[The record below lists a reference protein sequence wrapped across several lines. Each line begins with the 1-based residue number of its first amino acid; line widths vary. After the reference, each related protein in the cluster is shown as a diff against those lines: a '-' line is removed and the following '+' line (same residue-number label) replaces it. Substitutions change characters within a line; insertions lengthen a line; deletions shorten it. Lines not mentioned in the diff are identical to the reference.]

1 MGHSHRPTL
10 KQQNK
15 PFKSKHA
22 TKSALKEASKGRVAR
37 ASVKAGGSPTVAQT
51 RLNRRNA
58 TKQMELKKRHEL
70 VEATRIFNGVHGA
83 PRIVAIVPLCPD
95 ASVLEAAKCMVAPLG
110 VDVADMPSYGTW
122 KFPVERFKT
131 SAQFILLPYRELYA
145 ALDACKVADYVVFVL
160 STEVE
165 VDTWG
170 DLALRCLQA
179 QGLPEVIT
187 VTQVRDTIRSIISI
201 QPIFASCGKSPAGQ
215 ELKQRSAIIKSLLSF
230 IQYFVP
236 TQQRVYDLSSPAEA
250 INAARCFCE
259 GRPNRVR
266 WREGRPWVLVDSL
279 GWEKMTRLG
288 TLRVSGIIRGSPLS
302 ADRLIHVPNFGDY
315 EIEKIVSSPTSH
327 RARREQGLGSM
338 DVEPQVLSERTNDGD
353 SLVSCLEPDTLLN
366 EQTWPTDEEMLG
378 ISGPSNGPALP
389 PAKNGTTPK
398 AVRKVPKGT
407 SAYQAAW
414 IVESDDEDEVDDT
427 DGSESEGDERYVD
440 AEEGYD
446 AYPEPV
452 EMVDEEEETD
462 TRKGSVAFADL
473 DLEEE
478 GRQLDDWRAARARE
492 REDRDDLEFP
502 DELDTPK
509 DVPART
515 RFQRYRGL
523 RSFRTSPWDPYE
535 NLPVDYA
542 RIFQFEDYE
551 RTKRKVRKQAEEG
564 VASGTPVSIY
574 LKNVPQNVALSY
586 NAAYPLVVFGLLQHE
601 HKYSVLNFAVQRN
614 TEYSE
619 SVRSKD
625 PLILCVGPRRYHTN
639 PVYSDHQR
647 GGAKAAN
654 NVHKFE
660 RYLRH
665 GVTSVATVF
674 GPIIFGKQ
682 PCLLLRS
689 TDDPQAPDLVATGS
703 FMNPDP
709 KRIIAKRIILTGHP
723 FKVNKKTATI
733 RYMFFNPED
742 VAYFAPVQL
751 HTKHGRV
758 GHIRESL
765 GTHGYFKAHFDGQIN
780 QMDTVCLSL
789 YKRVFPKWS
798 QLWKESGRSL
808 LAPREDVMEE

>member
-1 MGHSHRPTL
+1 MGNSHRPTH

-22 TKSALKEASKGRVAR
+22 TISALTEASKECNTGQVAR
-37 ASVKAGGSPTVAQT
+37 ASVEAGKSPTVAQI

-58 TKQMELKKRHEL
+58 TKQMQLKKRHEL
-70 VEATRIFNGVHGA
+70 VQATRIFNGVH
-83 PRIVAIVPLCPD
+83 
-95 ASVLEAAKCMVAPLG
+95 VLDAAKCVVAPPG

-122 KFPVERFKT
+122 NSPDVERFKT
-131 SAQFILLPYRELYA
+131 SAQFILLYRGLYA
-145 ALDACKVADYVVFVL
+145 RLDACKVVDYVALFL

-165 VDTWG
+165 VDNWG
-170 DLALRCLQA
+170 DLALRRLQA
-179 QGLPEVIT
+179 QGLPKVVT
-187 VTQVRDTIRSIISI
+187 VTR
-201 QPIFASCGKSPAGQ
+201 
-215 ELKQRSAIIKSLLSF
+215 
-230 IQYFVP
+230 
-236 TQQRVYDLSSPAEA
+236 RVYDLSSPAEA
-250 INAARCFCE
+250 TNVARCFCE

-266 WREGRPWVLVDSL
+266 WRESRPWVLVDSL
-279 GWEKMTRLG
+279 GWEENGSLNIGAFNETRLG
-288 TLRVSGIIRGSPLS
+288 TLRASGIIRGSPLS

-315 EIEKIVSSPTSH
+315 EIEK
-327 RARREQGLGSM
+327 GLGSM
-338 DVEPQVLSERTNDGD
+338 NVESQVLSELANDGD
-353 SLVSCLEPDTLLN
+353 SLISRLEPDTLLN
-366 EQTWPTDEEMLG
+366 EQTWPTDEEMQG
-378 ISGPSNGPALP
+378 VSGPSNDPALP
-389 PAKNGTTPK
+389 PAKNGTTPE

-407 SAYQAAW
+407 SAYQAAR
-414 IVESDDEDEVDDT
+414 IVSC
-427 DGSESEGDERYVD
+427 
-440 AEEGYD
+440 D

-452 EMVDEEEETD
+452 EMVDEEEEID
-462 TRKGSVAFADL
+462 TRKGSVPFADL

-478 GRQLDDWRAARARE
+478 GRQCIHYYDEVPAMRWARARE

-509 DVPART
+509 DIPART
-515 RFQRYRGL
+515 RFQRYRGP

-535 NLPVDYA
+535 NFPVDYA

-551 RTKRKVRKQAEEG
+551 RTRRS
-564 VASGTPVSIY
+564 SGTSVSIY
-574 LKNVPQNVALSY
+574 LKNVPHNVALSY
-586 NAAYPLVVFGLLQHE
+586 NVAYPFVVFGLLQHE
-601 HKYSVLNFAVQRN
+601 HKYSVLNFAVPGN

-619 SVRSKD
+619 FARSKD

-639 PVYSDHQR
+639 PVYSDHEH
-647 GGAKAAN
+647 KAAN

-660 RYLRH
+660 RYLQH
-665 GVTSVATVF
+665 GVTSVTTVF
-674 GPIIFGKQ
+674 EPIIFGKQ

-689 TDDPQAPDLVATGS
+689 TDDPQDLVATGS

-733 RYMFFNPED
+733 RYMLFNAGRC
-742 VAYFAPVQL
+742 VFRPVQL
-751 HTKHGRV
+751 HTKRGRV

-789 YKRVFPKWS
+789 YRRAFPKWS
-798 QLWKESGRSL
+798 QLWKESVRSL